1 MPVFKSVFQLH
12 FNFQGSNYPFGALLW
27 KLLLLIYPFASLY
40 WVNKETKTGE
50 PGVQDATN
58 RVHNGQ
64 IYANKFALYIKFL
77 EAIQGFI
84 CQMIY
89 FYFLPF
95 ALTLLSSLV
104 DSRFVFFFTLIFCRW
119 CLDNVKS
126 FCYYFY
132 NLDEIYSI
140 TIFYAFI

>member
-64 IYANKFALYIKFL
+64 IYANKFAVYIKFL

-84 CQMIY
+84 CQNDI
-89 FYFLPF
+89 L
-95 ALTLLSSLV
+95 LLSSICSDPAFFIGWQL
-104 DSRFVFFFTLIFCRW
+104 FFFTLIFYRW

>member
-1 MPVFKSVFQLH
+1 MPVFKSVFQFH

-50 PGVQDATN
+50 PGVQDIAYTTDKYMRTN
-58 RVHNGQ
+58 
-64 IYANKFALYIKFL
+64 FL
-77 EAIQGFI
+77 RTSSFWKRYKVLFVK
-84 CQMIY
+84 MIY

-104 DSRFVFFFTLIFCRW
+104 DSYFVFFFTSIFYRW

>member
-1 MPVFKSVFQLH
+1 MFSYTDLILKTRFMPVFKSVFQLH

-64 IYANKFALYIKFL
+64 IYANKFAVYIKFL

-84 CQMIY
+84 CQNDI
-89 FYFLPF
+89 L
-95 ALTLLSSLV
+95 LLSSICS
-104 DSRFVFFFTLIFCRW
+104 DPAFFIGWQLLCIF
-119 CLDNVKS
+119 L
-126 FCYYFY
+126 YF
-132 NLDEIYSI
+132 NLLPLM
-140 TIFYAFI
+140 FRQC